1 MTFRKGARLDPGQ
14 VRDVRGQGG
23 GRRSGL
29 PGGLSFPSGGG
40 GGNGGGGSAIPA
52 SGGLG
57 MIVLSVSIVIV
68 QIIANGG
75 LGGGTTT
82 TTDPGANVN
91 PNGQGDIATCLT
103 GEDANARLDCR
114 IVGFVNSIQAY
125 WSDEGDTAL
134 GVTYRNSTTTLYD
147 GGVNTGCGQASSDV
161 GPFYCP
167 VDQNVYIDL
176 GFFNVLPQLGAENAP
191 LAQAYVV
198 AHEYGHHMQN
208 ITGVLDQARSTDTG
222 PQSAQVRVELQAD
235 CYAGVWVANAVDTGY
250 LEPITQDQ
258 INSAL
263 SAAEAVGDDRIQS
276 QTQGQV
282 NKESWTHGSSEQR
295 QFWFTQGYRAATPTA
310 CDTFSGSV

>member
-1 MTFRKGARLDPGQ
+1 M
-14 VRDVRGQGG
+14 
-23 GRRSGL
+23 
-29 PGGLSFPSGGG
+29 
-40 GGNGGGGSAIPA
+40 AIPA
-52 SGGLG
+52 GGGLG
-57 MIVLSVSIVIV
+57 VIVLIVIIVIV
-68 QIIANGG
+68 LFVLNGG

-82 TTDPGANVN
+82 DTTDTTNVN
-91 PNGQGDIATCLT
+91 PNGQGDISTCLT

-125 WSDEGDTAL
+125 WNDEGDTAL
-134 GVTYRNSTTTLYD
+134 GVTYQRATTTLYD

-167 VDQNVYIDL
+167 ADQNIYIDL

-208 ITGVLDQARSTDTG
+208 ITGVLGQAQSPDTG

-235 CYAGVWVANAVDTGY
+235 CYAGVWVANAADTGY
-250 LEPITQDQ
+250 LERPTQEQ

-263 SAAEAVGDDRIQS
+263 AAAEAVGDDRIQS
-276 QTQGQV
+276 KTQGQV
-282 NKESWTHGSSEQR
+282 NQESWTHGSSEQR
-295 QFWFTQGYRAATPTA
+295 QFWFTQGYRAADPAA
-310 CDTFSGSV
+310 CDTFSGTV